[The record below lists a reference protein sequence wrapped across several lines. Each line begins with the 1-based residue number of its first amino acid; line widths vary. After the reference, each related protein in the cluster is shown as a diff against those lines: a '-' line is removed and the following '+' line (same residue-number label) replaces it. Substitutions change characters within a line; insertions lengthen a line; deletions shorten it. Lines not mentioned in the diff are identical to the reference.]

1 MHGFKGE
8 RVLMRI
14 HIGERDK
21 HDGRPLYEQIVAM
34 LRKRG
39 YAGAT
44 VLRAIMGYGASSH
57 LRTDRFVE
65 LSLDMPVIIECVETE
80 ERIEAILPELDTM
93 IGGGLITLE
102 RARVIMYR
110 TDASPDQ
117 RRESAAIDISGGWT
131 DAKRAPGGQPPGTDG

>member
-8 RVLMRI
+8 RTLMRI

-21 HDGRPLYEQIVAM
+21 HHGRPLYAAIVEL
-34 LRKRG
+34 LRARH

-44 VLRAIMGYGASSH
+44 VLRAIMGFGASSRMH
-57 LRTDRFVE
+57 TDRIEV
-65 LSLDMPVIIECVETE
+65 LSMDLPIVIEVIDTE
-80 ERIEAILPELDTM
+80 ERIQEILPELDEM

-110 TDASPDQ
+110 PDLPPEDRTASWPI
-117 RRESAAIDISGGWT
+117 EIPSPGAP
-131 DAKRAPGGQPPGTDG
+131 AKP

>member
-21 HDGRPLYEQIVAM
+21 HEGKPLYQAIVEL
-34 LRKRG
+34 LRKKH
-39 YAGAT
+39 YAGCT
-44 VLRAIMGYGASSH
+44 VLRAIMGFGATARLH
-57 LRTDRFVE
+57 TDRIEV
-65 LSLDMPVIIECVETE
+65 LSLDLPIVLECVETE
-80 ERIEAILPELDTM
+80 ENIEAILPELDEM

-110 TDASPDQ
+110 AELPPEKRT
-117 RRESAAIDISGGWT
+117 GGWSIVVP
-131 DAKRAPGGQPPGTDG
+131 DEANPGQR